1 MRRRDLIAL
10 FAGAAVAWPLAARAQ
25 QPAGK
30 LYRIGLLHVGL
41 DHVPGSLQGLREG
54 LSALGY
60 DVGMGPMPQVST
72 LVEGKNIR
80 LDWRNLQDEAAA
92 RETARAFVNDRV
104 DVIVAFESQSVR
116 AAKAATTEIP
126 IVFLHIVDPIAEGFA
141 ESLAHPGGNLT
152 GFGEFYAEVTAKR
165 VEIYK
170 ELDPSLRRLLVLIG
184 PDDPHWQLVA
194 REVRRAATTLDLQ
207 LVERQVL
214 SQQDIERVFAS
225 IRPGDVDGVFIG
237 SSNLATK
244 FPSLVLRLAT
254 ERHLPLPFHRK
265 EWVTRGALFS
275 YGPNMPVLGREA
287 ANYIDRILKGAKPSD
302 LPIEQP
308 AHLELAINL
317 KTAKALGITIPQS
330 ILARADEV
338 IE

>member
-1 MRRRDLIAL
+1 MRRRDFIIV
-10 FAGAAVAWPLAARAQ
+10 AGAAVAWPLAARAQ
-25 QPAGK
+25 QQAGK

-72 LVEGKNIR
+72 LVEGRNIR

-141 ESLAHPGGNLT
+141 KSLAHPGGNLT

-170 ELDPSLRRLLVLIG
+170 ELDPSLQRLLVLIG

-225 IRPGDVDGVFIG
+225 IGPGDVDGVFIG

-287 ANYIDRILKGAKPSD
+287 ANYVDRILKGAKPSD

-308 AHLELAINL
+308 ARLELAINL
-317 KTAKALGITIPQS
+317 KTAKALGLTIPQS